1 MGGGDGALSGGGDG
15 AEEFAGGGG
24 GGGWGGDKS
33 KQFRKNSVDGE
44 KKQVYEGVIF
54 YWNNKEKYMSKLSTT
69 VGRILETA
77 AKTGAWIY
85 NDESL
90 KFVLANALKG
100 CAGVGNVV
108 FARSAKEIGA
118 AAEEGRAID
127 VALVGDGVR
136 PYVIAV
142 SYEQGTKAV
151 VAEGPKEEDIAFVKS
166 LADAGFEGGC
176 VVRVVELTDGT
187 AVSNGKR
194 QGKGWKSVELREG
207 TTSRAGLYRADA
219 VADGWFTGELPAP
232 RGERCRCTK
241 RYSCPLAKA
250 GKCFGA
256 DTDLL
261 TPVADGEGKATVS
274 GVDNYLMAE
283 LEKFR
288 EAGRS
293 SVLLRA
299 GDVHD
304 WLGIQPARHATVC
317 YALNNIRGRLK
328 SEIVREPKKHLGSN
342 LCLRF
347 FL

>member
-1 MGGGDGALSGGGDG
+1 
-15 AEEFAGGGG
+15 
-24 GGGWGGDKS
+24 
-33 KQFRKNSVDGE
+33 
-44 KKQVYEGVIF
+44 
-54 YWNNKEKYMSKLSTT
+54 MSKLSMTA
-69 VGRILETA
+69 GRILETA
-77 AKTGAWIY
+77 AKAGAWIY

-100 CAGVGNVV
+100 CAGVGNAV
-108 FARSAKEIGA
+108 FGRTAKDMGA

-127 VALVGDGVR
+127 VGLVGDGVR
-136 PYVIAV
+136 PYAIAA
-142 SYEQGTKAV
+142 SYERGTKAV
-151 VAEGPKEEDIAFVKS
+151 AEEGPNEKDVAFVES
-166 LADAGFEGGC
+166 LAKAGFEGGC

-187 AVSNGKR
+187 AVSSGKR

-207 TTSRAGLYRADA
+207 TTSRPGLYRADA
-219 VADGWFTGELPAP
+219 VGDGWFTGELPVA

-261 TPVADGEGKATVS
+261 TPVAAGKVPTTVAGIEG
-274 GVDNYLMAE
+274 YLAAE
-283 LEKFR
+283 FEKFR
-288 EAGRS
+288 EAGRA

-304 WLGIQPARHATVC
+304 WLGIYPARHATVC
-317 YALNNIRGRLK
+317 YALNNLRGLWK
-328 SEIVREPKKHLGSN
+328 SEVVREPNKHLGSN
-342 LCLRF
+342 LCMRF